1 MKNLRINSSRMT
13 QKKSLAQA
21 VKGVLSAL
29 VLGTGISLGSGF
41 FGVYVQVFG
50 AEPAKNTQAG
60 KTVGEQN
67 AAQSGWVVDNVVG
80 AYRYYGAD
88 GQMWTNAIT
97 PDGYYVDRNGVM
109 IHPQY
114 EIEKLTTIPADA
126 KSLLVIEG
134 HGNAG
139 RATFYLKEETT
150 VEAGSQKSTSSAASV
165 AKQALSPKQTSVTIN
180 QKTVSRQ
187 APGEAQAETPGNTA
201 SAKNTTSNLSAQST
215 APGLSASAAPNQNT
229 AAPEKK
235 GSWKMLFNTNST
247 LGRMGIGK
255 EAEGDEKTPRGFY
268 TLDTAFGTEPDP
280 GNFKVPYLQVH
291 DGHYWVGDSESSYYN
306 QLVDIQQTGEV
317 FDKNKSEHLS
327 DVAGIGYHYCMS
339 VGYNKECTPYK
350 GSAIFLH
357 CIEGPVTAGCIGIPK
372 EDMVKLLENIQQPAY
387 ILIDDGENLK
397 SY

>member
-1 MKNLRINSSRMT
+1 MKNLRISSSRMT
-13 QKKSLAQA
+13 QKKNLTQA

-29 VLGTGISLGSGF
+29 VLGTGISFGSGI
-41 FGVYVQVFG
+41 FGGCVPAFG
-50 AEPAKNTQAG
+50 AEPAKNTQEAQAAG
-60 KTVGEQN
+60 AQN
-67 AAQSGWVVDNVVG
+67 AAQGGWVVDNVVG

-114 EIEKLTTIPADA
+114 EIEKLSTIPADA

-150 VEAGSQKSTSSAASV
+150 VEAGSQKTTSSAASV

-187 APGEAQAETPGNTA
+187 APGEAQTEASGNTA
-201 SAKNTTSNLSAQST
+201 AKNTTSNLSAQST
-215 APGLSASAAPNQNT
+215 APGLSAQVASDQNT

-235 GSWKMLFNTNST
+235 VSWKMLFNTNST

-255 EAEGDEKTPRGFY
+255 EVEGDEKTPRGFY
-268 TLDTAFGTEPDP
+268 TLDIAFGTEPDP

-306 QLVDIQQTGEV
+306 QLVDIRQTGEV
-317 FDKNKSEHLS
+317 FDKKKAEHLS
-327 DVAGIGYHYCMS
+327 TIAGIGYHYCMS